1 LKISR
6 ILHAGYVF
14 ESNGTQIL
22 FDPLFENPFSKNCYA
37 YPNVSFDCMAIQA
50 LTPDAV
56 FISHYHDDH
65 CSFESLKHLNRE
77 IEIYIYCI
85 HDELFDLVK
94 QLGFKK
100 VYPLKTD
107 ITVTKG
113 AFAVTPRLALDSDV
127 DSIFHIQAEG
137 LNVLN
142 VVDAWIDPSAFEFLN
157 QTQWDMVLWPFQTM
171 RETEV
176 IAPELAQPP
185 ELPEEWLAQ
194 LRELNPRYV
203 VPSSCQ
209 FIQEEWSWYREAYF
223 PVSYSHF
230 QSVVRKMLPHTLIQR
245 IDPGVSFVLKPK
257 ELKPSEPLSWI
268 SAVGPQDMDYSY
280 NPKVVP
286 TPTSEIAK
294 KLPAIT
300 DEQMKRVLDFCEN
313 ELISRYKSLNTTVA
327 GIWKLS
333 LFDHNGKEKTLSYQI
348 APNEMKIIK
357 QNSDQGWVTEAPAIK
372 ILSALE
378 EGEAL
383 NSLYIRMRGL
393 PFDNIFEDP
402 LVTGLFD
409 GDYFSYQRNQL
420 KRLR

>member
-1 LKISR
+1 M
-6 ILHAGYVF
+6 HAGYVF
-14 ESNGTQIL
+14 ESSGTQIL

-37 YPNVSFDCMAIQA
+37 YPDVSFDYMAIQA

-65 CSFESLKHLNRE
+65 CSFESLKYLNRE

-127 DSIFHIQAEG
+127 DSIFYIQAEG

-268 SAVGPQDMDYSY
+268 SAVGPQDVDYSY

-286 TPTSEIAK
+286 TPTSEIA
-294 KLPAIT
+294 
-300 DEQMKRVLDFCEN
+300 
-313 ELISRYKSLNTTVA
+313 
-327 GIWKLS
+327 
-333 LFDHNGKEKTLSYQI
+333 
-348 APNEMKIIK
+348 
-357 QNSDQGWVTEAPAIK
+357 
-372 ILSALE
+372 
-378 EGEAL
+378 
-383 NSLYIRMRGL
+383 
-393 PFDNIFEDP
+393 
-402 LVTGLFD
+402 
-409 GDYFSYQRNQL
+409 
-420 KRLR
+420 